1 MYHSMAMFLAKIL
14 HIRPHE
20 ILTEWSVPE
29 LIVTYGEYAN
39 QKAQQ
44 NLADWKA
51 LDTKQRIKTERPPE
65 YIVKFIGVI

>member
-29 LIVTYGEYAN
+29 PIVTYGEYAN

-44 NLADWKA
+44 NYAEWKS
-51 LDTKQRIKTERPPE
+51 LDTKQKMKQERPPE
-65 YIVKFIGVI
+65 YVVKFIGVI